1 MLGFLVRAAIA
12 AIGLWI
18 ASQVVSGVS
27 FDNGATLLVA
37 AALLGI
43 VNAFVRPLT
52 ILLTLPMLLVT
63 LGLFLLVINAAM
75 LGLVAWLLSG
85 FHLAGFG
92 AAFWSAMIVSVTSWL
107 GSWFIGPRGR
117 VEIIVRRPP
126 PN

>member
-1 MLGFLVRAAIA
+1 MLGFLVRAAVA

-18 ASQVVSGVS
+18 ASQVVSGIS
-27 FDNGATLLVA
+27 FDDGGTLLVA

-52 ILLTLPMLLVT
+52 VLLTLPMLVVT
-63 LGLFLLVINAAM
+63 LGLFLFVINAAM
-75 LGLVAWLLSG
+75 LGLVAALLSG

-92 AAFWSAMIVSVTSWL
+92 AAFWSAIVVSMTSWF

-117 VEIIVRRPP
+117 IEIIVRKR
-126 PN
+126 